1 MTNALTDTAKTAW
14 ATHSSSGSLGTPALR
29 STGKADSTEIWERVR
44 EQACRALVSD
54 PDIVFYHA
62 FLASN
67 SIYKKA
73 TPLSAQMDTLALA
86 AEGSTF
92 KTVAVAVPVSTVVA
106 SESQSAETLQRTVD
120 ALIQRASTAAPA
132 SKLGKRQAV
141 RGDEAL
147 AEYRAGIDPFLL
159 AYKELRT
166 KTVLL
171 SNLRPFS
178 FEGYRKHALAT
189 PLSRAD
195 AALSVEHNADTSSS
209 FVAQNASAA
218 AALTTLSRL
227 PFLDYRVKYDQAFS
241 PESLSLSFSGTTGT
255 FTKGSPTYAF
265 VRVGDLLQSTAGTAI
280 VTAVG
285 ATTITVDTS
294 VTINGAFSVVP
305 AHLSSL
311 KTLLSA
317 LGSFLTTTDDVTST
331 LREQLAR
338 LDDAASVN
346 SVIQRLAEIQASVS
360 GLSPTMAAILARR
373 GLVPP
378 SVIALQASLL
388 AYAPAIPKKTRESAL
403 AIVDVLERNG
413 FSHAASRVLSG
424 DTTVLLG
431 LAESAAPGA
440 GLGAEKG
447 AVENVGNE

>member
-1 MTNALTDTAKTAW
+1 MANALTSTAKSAW

-29 STGKADSTEIWERVR
+29 STGKADSTEIWKRVQ

-67 SIYKKA
+67 SIYKKT
-73 TPLSAQMDTLALA
+73 TPLSEKIDALALA
-86 AEGSTF
+86 AEGSAF
-92 KTVAVAVPVSTVVA
+92 KTVAVAVPASTVVPA
-106 SESQSAETLQRTVD
+106 SSQTTETLQRTVD
-120 ALIQRASTAAPA
+120 SLIQRAAAVAPA

-147 AEYRAGIDPFLL
+147 AEYRAGLDPFLL
-159 AYKELRT
+159 AYKEVRT

-171 SNLRPFS
+171 SNLHPFS
-178 FEGYRKHALAT
+178 FEGYRKYALAT

-195 AALSVEHNADTSSS
+195 AALSTEYSTDASSS

-255 FTKGSPTYAF
+255 FAKGSPGLAF
-265 VRVGDLLQSTAGTAI
+265 VRVGDLLQSTGGTAV
-280 VTAVG
+280 VTGVS
-285 ATTITVDTS
+285 ATTITIDTA
-294 VTINGAFSVVP
+294 VVVNGAFSLVP

-311 KTLLSA
+311 KTLMSSLRSFLSA
-317 LGSFLTTTDDVTST
+317 TDDVTT
-331 LREQLAR
+331 VLREQLAR
-338 LDDAASVN
+338 LNDAAATN
-346 SVIQRLAEIQASVS
+346 SVIEKLAQIQAAIS
-360 GLSPTMAAILARR
+360 GLSPTMSAILTRR
-373 GLVPP
+373 GIAAP
-378 SVIALQASLL
+378 SGTALQTSLL
-388 AYAPAIPKKTRESAL
+388 AYAPAIPKRTRESAL

-413 FSHAASRVLSG
+413 FSHAATRILAG

-431 LAESAAPGA
+431 SAESAAPGF

-447 AVENVGNE
+447 ALQNAGNE